1 MCGFIPSSGDCHFTE
16 LRLPFSLYRMHFALT
31 NKTQRIE
38 ALNTQYRFTCKCEAC
53 ENNYP
58 TFLKQSHNFN
68 VPILVGTRDFDSLI
82 TYDFDYA
89 LKNYRR
95 YCEFLTSNGHDY
107 PCKQISSTEECLKMA
122 FYILV
127 DAVPLKAKMGVKP
140 ANP

>member
-1 MCGFIPSSGDCHFTE
+1 M
-16 LRLPFSLYRMHFALT
+16 A

-38 ALNTQYRFTCKCEAC
+38 ALSTQYRFTCKCEAC

-58 TFLKQSHNFN
+58 TFHKQTQNLN
-68 VPILVGTRDFDSLI
+68 VPVLVGTKDFESLI
-82 TYDFDYA
+82 SYDFDYA

-95 YCEFLTSNGHDY
+95 YCDCLTDNAHDY

-122 FYILV
+122 LYILV

-140 ANP
+140 LNTS